1 MLHHS
6 QILTFDWKL
15 IQFLSEFV
23 IFCGYR
29 KFKFHI
35 SIRGFMKKSIFSAF
49 FLFFTFFVFCQDEP
63 QNSKLLKF
71 KFHKGDKSRIL
82 STVNEDVY
90 LNGMLNHKSVILNR
104 ISSEVTD
111 VLPDGSGT
119 CSAIFMTSESA
130 TTGNG
135 VFAENYTWGE
145 EYKSIFTRD
154 TTGKYKI
161 DDIYFM
167 PTVRDVPKFPE
178 YPVKPGDSWQAEGHE
193 AHDMRRTF
201 NIQKPFKVPFVADYE
216 YVGDITDENG
226 KTLSKIT
233 IFYKLYFES
242 PLQGSYN
249 QNYGNLPHI
258 TKGYSNQ
265 TVFWDNEC
273 GTIDHYSEEFR
284 IMIETFLGD
293 QILFTGTA
301 HAEVTEFERVN
312 TKENREKISETLS
325 NLGIENVDVKEN
337 EKGLTISIENI
348 QFLPD
353 SSELI
358 PAEKEK
364 LARIAEILKG
374 FDNDL
379 LITGHCANRGTLRNQ
394 QLISE
399 QRAASVARYLS
410 ELKVRDP
417 KCIFTQGKGASEPVA
432 SNATESG
439 RARNRRVEIT
449 IMDE

>member
-1 MLHHS
+1 
-6 QILTFDWKL
+6 
-15 IQFLSEFV
+15 
-23 IFCGYR
+23 
-29 KFKFHI
+29 
-35 SIRGFMKKSIFSAF
+35 MKKSFLFILFCIFTFSAF
-49 FLFFTFFVFCQDEP
+49 SQTEN
-63 QNSKLLKF
+63 QNSKMLKF
-71 KFHKGDKSRIL
+71 KFHKNDKSRIL

-90 LNGMLNHKSVILNR
+90 LNGILNHNSVILNR

-130 TTGNG
+130 TTRNG
-135 VFAENYTWGE
+135 IFAENYTWGE

-154 TTGKYKI
+154 TTGKYSI

-167 PTVRDVPKFPE
+167 PTVRDVPKFPD
-178 YPVKPGDSWQAEGHE
+178 YPVKPGDTWQAEGHE

-216 YVGDITDENG
+216 YLGDTTDENG
-226 KTLSKIT
+226 RILSKIS

-242 PLQGSYN
+242 PMQNLNN

-265 TVFWDNEC
+265 TVFWDNER
-273 GTIDHYSEEFR
+273 GSIDHYSEEFR
-284 IMIETFLGD
+284 IMIETFFGD

-301 HAEVTEFERVN
+301 HAEVTDFERVN
-312 TKENREKISETLS
+312 TKENREKISETLN
-325 NLGIENVDVKEN
+325 NLGLKNVELKEN

-374 FDNDL
+374 FENDL

-399 QRAASVARYLS
+399 QRASSVAHYLS
-410 ELKVRDP
+410 ELKVREP

-432 SNATESG
+432 SNATEAG